1 MDKKTIIVVGAG
13 QGLGNHVA
21 ERFGREGYR
30 VVLMARNAASLDQYE
45 KRLTADGIE
54 AHTHIAD
61 AAHPE
66 TLTEA
71 IIWAKQQ
78 FGTPDVLYYN
88 VGITAADDPKEMCSE
103 ELMRHFQVDVASAYH
118 CVRLVADDEFAAKRG
133 AIFMTG
139 GGLADYPTAQFIPLS
154 IDKAAIRALA
164 IALHDE
170 LKPRGI
176 HVGTLT
182 VFGSIGID
190 NYMSPARMAETVW
203 QMNQQR
209 DVCEL
214 KYEYPDMQ
222 DGALTAAEYWT
233 KVYALAEKY
242 RQG

>member
-30 VVLMARNAASLDQYE
+30 VVLMARNTESLE
-45 KRLTADGIE
+45 KYKAELTAAGIE
-54 AHTHIAD
+54 VHVHTAD
-61 AAHPE
+61 AAKPE

-71 IIWAKQQ
+71 IQWAREQ

-88 VGITAADDPKEMCSE
+88 VGITAADDPEKMCSE
-103 ELMRHFQVDVASAYH
+103 ELMRHFQIDVASAYH
-118 CVRLVADDEFAAKRG
+118 CARLVADDDFAAKRG

-190 NYMSPARMAETVW
+190 NYMSPARMADAVW

-209 DVCEL
+209 DMCEV
-214 KYEYPDMQ
+214 KYEYEEVKG
-222 DGALTAAEYWT
+222 GAPTAAEYWT
-233 KVYALAEKY
+233 KVYALAQKY
-242 RQG
+242 K